1 MKGQAKPSW
10 TPGRHAWLRVLADG
24 ARRKPKGT
32 GEGSVATY
40 CKALGWAV
48 VKPPLGYYLTPEGE
62 ATLARWEAGDFG
74 LEAKPTRRG
83 FIGAGLS
90 PAQLAIKLL
99 EAGEAPALAVYEA
112 LHTALFGEMPP
123 HREVRRFHAGGQ
135 AKGPVLRD
143 GEVAAI
149 LSSGQVMPRETMEAI
164 LRAGVRQGDLVG
176 ADPGL
181 EVGGTR
187 HGPLPARMRLC
198 PIKVEAPAPVMREDA
213 PTECTAT
220 PPASCPGAIPP
231 AAAPFGFAPHLG
243 LRVTPSGFSEC
254 LACRGSGRGR
264 YGWQCTPCGGSGRI
278 RRTVEP

>member
-1 MKGQAKPSW
+1 MKGQAKPGW

-74 LEAKPTRRG
+74 LEPKPRRRG
-83 FIGAGLS
+83 FTITGLT
-90 PAQLAIKLL
+90 PAQVATRLL
-99 EAGEAPALAVYEA
+99 DAGEGPAMAVYEA
-112 LHTALFGEMPP
+112 LHAALFGEMPAP
-123 HREVRRFHAGGQ
+123 RSPVRTT
-135 AKGPVLRD
+135 
-143 GEVAAI
+143 
-149 LSSGQVMPRETMEAI
+149 S
-164 LRAGVRQGDLVG
+164 
-176 ADPGL
+176 
-181 EVGGTR
+181 
-187 HGPLPARMRLC
+187 PAHQRPC

-264 YGWQCTPCGGSGRI
+264 YGWQCTPCSGSGRI